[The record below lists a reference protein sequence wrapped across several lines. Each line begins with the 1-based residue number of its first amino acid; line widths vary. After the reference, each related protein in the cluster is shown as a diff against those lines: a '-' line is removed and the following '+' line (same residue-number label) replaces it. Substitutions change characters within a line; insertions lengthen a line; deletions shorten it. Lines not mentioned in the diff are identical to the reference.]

1 MGREGHSGLK
11 SRASRIG
18 AAAAASTCAALAS
31 LAISAQA
38 EAVWAPGPAKYGV
51 GQERHVPIEM
61 ADGTTLYAD
70 VYYPID
76 EASGEAAEGDFPV
89 ALMIT
94 PYGKVGALATGN
106 LSGEEE
112 GGVGNFKFMPLLV
125 RRGYINVVAELRGTG
140 RSEGSF
146 DMLDPQQGKDGA
158 EIVRWAAKLPN
169 SSGEVGM
176 YGPSYM
182 GIIQF
187 LTAGELG
194 PGSPLKALFPV
205 VTPNDVYRELV
216 TAGGLLA
223 AESTIPLFAIFG
235 ALPVVEPLLDPNPP
249 PVEEILAALGGRPPA
264 ILENL
269 LPLGVDMITGGERAY
284 DEEYWNSRG
293 VAGRIKRVVRNR
305 IPAMLVGG
313 WLDVFQRGALMN
325 YAGLQNVWAGRP
337 QNAPML
343 PDQKVTS
350 RYQAVM
356 GPWSHV
362 AAGEDFPLERLTLR
376 WFDTWL
382 RDMPTGLKSVRN
394 PVHLYDM
401 GRGGW
406 FDAQRYPL
414 QQARAKTF
422 YFGPGGDSGAPSQND
437 GTLTRRPPSAASGS
451 DPVLYTGISSPCTL
465 TTEQYSL
472 GAAAILLGSTGNP
485 CVQDDTTN
493 QFGPGSL
500 TYTSAPFEQPATIAG
515 PITASI
521 FATST
526 RPEVELVATVDDISP
541 SGRSRPL
548 SSGAL
553 LGSFRAV
560 EDRRTWNGAN
570 GRPLLPYHPY
580 TRASASPVPTGGQV
594 SRFDIEVFPIFATLA
609 PGHSLR
615 VTITTSDT
623 PHLLPSPTQF
633 AGLLGGVYDVRR
645 NAEHASFINLPL
657 APAER
662 LSAPCGICGEAQGLG
677 G

>member
-1 MGREGHSGLK
+1 MSV
-11 SRASRIG
+11 ASQ
-18 AAAAASTCAALAS
+18 
-31 LAISAQA
+31 AQA
-38 EAVWAPGPAKYGV
+38 AWAPGPAKYGV

-70 VYYPID
+70 VYYPTD
-76 EASGEAAEGDFPV
+76 ETTGEPAEGDFPV

-112 GGVGNFKFMPLLV
+112 GGVGDFKWMPLLV

-146 DMLDPQQGKDGA
+146 DMLDPKQGKDGA
-158 EIVRWAAKLPN
+158 TIVRWAAKLPN

-194 PGSPLKALFPV
+194 PRSPLRALVPV
-205 VTPNDVYRELV
+205 VTPNDVYRELL

-223 AESTIPLFAIFG
+223 AEAAIPLFAVFG

-249 PVEEILAALGGRPPA
+249 PAEEILAALGDRPPA

-269 LPLGVDMITGGERAY
+269 LPLGADVISGGDRAY

-293 VAGRIKRVVRNR
+293 PAPRIKQIVRNR

-313 WLDVFQRGALMN
+313 WLDVFQRGTLMN

-337 QNAPML
+337 QNSPML
-343 PDQKVTS
+343 PDQKLTS

-362 AAGEDFPLERLTLR
+362 AAGENFPLERLTLR

-382 RDMPTGLKSVRN
+382 RDMPTGLKSVGSPIR
-394 PVHLYDM
+394 LYDM
-401 GRGGW
+401 GRAGW

-414 QQARAKTF
+414 QQAPARTF

-437 GTLTRRPPSAASGS
+437 GTLTRRPPSATSGS
-451 DPVLYTGISSPCTL
+451 DSVLYTGISSPCTL

-472 GAAAILLGSTGNP
+472 GAASVLLGSTGNP
-485 CVQDDTTN
+485 CVRDDTTN
-493 QFGPGSL
+493 QIGPGAL

-526 RPEVELVATVDDISP
+526 RPEVELVATVEDVSP
-541 SGRSRPL
+541 GGRSRPL

-580 TRASASPVPTGGQV
+580 TRASAAPVPMGGQV
-594 SRFDIEVFPIFATLA
+594 SRFDIEVFPVFTTLA
-609 PGHSLR
+609 PGHRLR

-633 AGLLGGVYDVRR
+633 AGLLGGVYDVQR
-645 NAEHASFINLPL
+645 NAGHASFINLPL

-662 LSAPCGICGEAQGLG
+662 LSVPCRICGEIAPSGA
-677 G
+677 